1 MNSAQRMHVIQQILD
16 KNNTLTKLMKIAL
29 YDEHSFRHSKA

>member
-16 KNNTLTKLMKIAL
+16 KNVTLTKLMKIAL
-29 YDEHSFRHSKA
+29 CDEHNFRLSKA

>member
-16 KNNTLTKLMKIAL
+16 KNDTLTKLIKIAL
-29 YDEHSFRHSKA
+29 CDEQNFRHSKV